1 MNIRTLGDLTRISEQ
16 ELLSGKNFGETSLN
30 EVRDLMQAHHL
41 QIGQNLHE
49 KAREPVYTFRELSP
63 QEQQLLSTTVA
74 DLNLSVR
81 SRKCM
86 ARLGITTVGELVART
101 PDELLS
107 AKNFGVTSLN
117 EIRAKLTELNLKLRN
132 D

>member
-1 MNIRTLGDLTRISEQ
+1 M
-16 ELLSGKNFGETSLN
+16 
-30 EVRDLMQAHHL
+30 M
-41 QIGQNLHE
+41 GQ
-49 KAREPVYTFRELSP
+49 PVT
-63 QEQQLLSTTVA
+63 

-86 ARLGITTVGELVART
+86 TRLGITLIGELVNRT

-117 EIRAKLTELNLKLRN
+117 EIRAKLAEVGIKLRN

>member
-1 MNIRTLGDLTRISEQ
+1 
-16 ELLSGKNFGETSLN
+16 
-30 EVRDLMQAHHL
+30 
-41 QIGQNLHE
+41 
-49 KAREPVYTFRELSP
+49 
-63 QEQQLLSTTVA
+63 
-74 DLNLSVR
+74 
-81 SRKCM
+81 M

>member
-1 MNIRTLGDLTRISEQ
+1 M
-16 ELLSGKNFGETSLN
+16 
-30 EVRDLMQAHHL
+30 
-41 QIGQNLHE
+41 
-49 KAREPVYTFRELSP
+49 SP
-63 QEQQLLSTTVA
+63 QEQQLLSTPVA
-74 DLNLSVR
+74 ELNLSVR

-86 ARLGITTVGELVART
+86 ARLGIVSLSELVQRT

>member
-1 MNIRTLGDLTRISEQ
+1 M
-16 ELLSGKNFGETSLN
+16 
-30 EVRDLMQAHHL
+30 
-41 QIGQNLHE
+41 
-49 KAREPVYTFRELSP
+49 SP
-63 QEQQLLSTTVA
+63 QEQQLLGTSVS

-86 ARLGITTVGELVART
+86 ARLGIVSVAELVTRT

-117 EIRAKLTELNLKLRN
+117 EIRSKLSELGLKLRN

>member
-1 MNIRTLGDLTRISEQ
+1 MSMPVVDL
-16 ELLSGKNFGETSLN
+16 
-30 EVRDLMQAHHL
+30 D
-41 QIGQNLHE
+41 
-49 KAREPVYTFRELSP
+49 
-63 QEQQLLSTTVA
+63 
-74 DLNLSVR
+74 LSVR

-86 ARLGITTVGELVART
+86 TRLGITTIGELLART

-117 EIRAKLTELNLKLRN
+117 EIRAKLAEQNLRLRN